1 VEPGEAESCGGSIY
15 EADFLALSA
24 NCLKRK
30 REVQML
36 RKRFVATLVILV
48 TAIVCSFE
56 PSWGEEFPAKP
67 IEIVAPFTPGSPL
80 DVVARIVADIAPK
93 YLGQPVV
100 VVNKPG
106 AGGSLGAAEILSSK
120 PDGYKLF
127 ITTNFFFAMT
137 TKTQKIPFDPGNI
150 VPLVNLVQFA
160 DGLCVRGDSPWK
172 TFAEL
177 ADYGKKNPGKIRW
190 AHSGRG
196 MVAHVGVL
204 LVFRRAG
211 VETIDIP
218 YKGPPEKVTALL
230 GGHVE
235 ASNMTYGT
243 VVDHVRA
250 GKVRFLFFFSDRRIT
265 RYPDLAN
272 VPTVAEI
279 GYPDLTRLA
288 PFVGLYIHKD
298 TPPQVRKVLTDA
310 LRKTYDDPEF
320 KKAVERTGDEPRFG
334 GPEFITESIKKGGDI
349 GVPMLKE
356 LGLYVGK

>member
-1 VEPGEAESCGGSIY
+1 MEVCMRSKRSVVV
-15 EADFLALSA
+15 FLLLATGILFSVGAL
-24 NCLKRK
+24 
-30 REVQML
+30 Q
-36 RKRFVATLVILV
+36 
-48 TAIVCSFE
+48 
-56 PSWGEEFPAKP
+56 GEEFPSKP
-67 IEIVAPFTPGSPL
+67 VEIIVPFTPGSPL
-80 DVVARIVADIAPK
+80 DVVARIVADTLPK
-93 YLGQPVV
+93 YLRQPVI

-106 AGGSLGAAEILSSK
+106 AGGSLAAAEIITSK

-127 ITTNFFFAMT
+127 ITSNFFFAMT
-137 TKTQKIPFDPGNI
+137 TKTQKIPFDPANI
-150 VPLVNLVQFA
+150 VPLVNLVQFT

-177 ADYGKKNPGKIRW
+177 ADWGKKNPGKIRW
-190 AHSGRG
+190 GHSGRG

-218 YKGPPEKVTALL
+218 YKGPPEKLAALL

-235 ASNMTYGT
+235 AANMTYGT
-243 VVDHVRA
+243 VVDHVKA
-250 GKVRFLFFFSDRRIT
+250 GKVRFLYFLSDHRLSR
-265 RYPDLAN
+265 PELAS

-279 GYPDLTRLA
+279 GYPDLTRLT

-298 TPPQVRKVLTDA
+298 TPANVRKLLTDA

-320 KKAVERTGDEPRFG
+320 KKAVDRTGDEPRFG
-334 GPEFITESIKKGGDI
+334 GPEFIAESIKKGEEI

>member
-1 VEPGEAESCGGSIY
+1 MRRKKSVLI
-15 EADFLALSA
+15 LAVLA
-24 NCLKRK
+24 
-30 REVQML
+30 M
-36 RKRFVATLVILV
+36 VIL
-48 TAIVCSFE
+48 CSFGF
-56 PSWGEEFPAKP
+56 SRGEEFPAKP

-80 DVVARIVADIAPK
+80 DVIARIVADIAPK
-93 YLGQPVV
+93 YLKQPVV
-100 VVNKPG
+100 VNNKPG
-106 AGGSLGAAEILSSK
+106 AGGSLAAAEILTSK

-127 ITTNFFFAMT
+127 ITSNFFFAMT
-137 TKTQKIPFDPGNI
+137 TKTQKIPFDPGRI
-150 VPLVNLVQFA
+150 APLVNLVQFA

-172 TFAEL
+172 TFADL

-218 YKGPPEKVTALL
+218 YKGPPEKVAALL

-272 VPTVAEI
+272 VPTIAEI
-279 GYPDLTRLA
+279 GFPDLTRLT

-298 TPPQVRKVLTDA
+298 TPAQIRGVLTDA

-320 KKAVERTGDEPRFG
+320 KKAIEKTGDEPRFG
-334 GPEFITESIKKGGDI
+334 GPEFIMESIKKGEEI

>member
-1 VEPGEAESCGGSIY
+1 M
-15 EADFLALSA
+15 
-24 NCLKRK
+24 KRK
-30 REVQML
+30 SLVLILAM
-36 RKRFVATLVILV
+36 VAIG
-48 TAIVCSFE
+48 IVCAFGTSR
-56 PSWGEEFPAKP
+56 GEEFPTKA
-67 IEIVAPFTPGSPL
+67 IEIIAPFTPGSPL
-80 DVVARIVADIAPK
+80 DVVARIVADTAPK

-106 AGGSLGAAEILSSK
+106 AGGSLGAADILNSK

-127 ITTNFFFAMT
+127 ITSNFFFAMT

-150 VPLVNLVQFA
+150 VPLVNLVQFT
-160 DGLCVRGDSPWK
+160 DGLSVRGDSPWK

-190 AHSGRG
+190 GHSGRG

-218 YKGPPEKVTALL
+218 YKGPPEKLAALL

-235 ASNMTYGT
+235 AANMTYGT
-243 VVDHVRA
+243 VVDHVKA
-250 GKVRFLFFFSDRRIT
+250 GKVRFLYFLSDHRFNR
-265 RYPDLAN
+265 PELAN
-272 VPTVAEI
+272 VLTVAEL
-279 GYPDLTRLA
+279 GYPDLTRLT

-298 TPPQVRKVLTDA
+298 TPSQVRKVLTDA
-310 LRKTYDDPEF
+310 LKKTYDDPEF
-320 KKAVERTGDEPRFG
+320 KKAVDRTGDEPRFG
-334 GPEFITESIKKGGDI
+334 GPEFIAESIKKGEEI

>member
-1 VEPGEAESCGGSIY
+1 MEERSRKEVRRLCMQRKKCIAI
-15 EADFLALSA
+15 LA
-24 NCLKRK
+24 
-30 REVQML
+30 
-36 RKRFVATLVILV
+36 ILV
-48 TAIVCSFE
+48 LTIVCGVEISR
-56 PSWGEEFPAKP
+56 GEEFPVRP

-80 DVVARIVADIAPK
+80 DVIGRIVADIAPK
-93 YLGQPVV
+93 YLGQPVIV
-100 VVNKPG
+100 NNKPG
-106 AGGSLGAAEILSSK
+106 AGGSLAAAEILTSK

-137 TKTQKIPFDPGNI
+137 TKTQKIPFDPNRI
-150 VPLVNLVQFA
+150 VPLVNMVQFA
-160 DGLCVRGDSPWK
+160 DGLCVRGDAPWK
-172 TFAEL
+172 TWAEL
-177 ADYGKKNPGKIRW
+177 ADYAKKNPGKIRW

-204 LVFRRAG
+204 LAFRRAG
-211 VETIDIP
+211 AETIDIP

-250 GKVRFLFFFSDRRIT
+250 GKIKFLFFFSDRRIT
-265 RYPDLAN
+265 RYPDLAQ
-272 VPTVAEI
+272 VPTIAEV
-279 GYPDLTRLA
+279 GYPDLTRLT
-288 PFVGLYIHKD
+288 PYVGLYIHKD
-298 TPPQVRKVLTDA
+298 TPANIRKILTDA
-310 LRKTYDDPEF
+310 LKKTFDDPEF

-334 GPEFITESIKKGGDI
+334 GPEFMAESIKKGAEL

>member
-1 VEPGEAESCGGSIY
+1 MRYATWMKQEIFYKLETGQSAGQMRGIRKEACMR
-15 EADFLALSA
+15 
-24 NCLKRK
+24 RK
-30 REVQML
+30 RCIAIL
-36 RKRFVATLVILV
+36 AILV
-48 TAIVCSFE
+48 MAILCSFG
-56 PSWGEEFPAKP
+56 PLRGEQFPARP

-100 VVNKPG
+100 VNNKPG
-106 AGGSLGAAEILSSK
+106 AGGSLGAAEILNSK

-137 TKTQKIPFDPGNI
+137 TKTQKIPFDPNHI
-150 VPLVNLVQFA
+150 VPLANMVQFA

-177 ADYGKKNPGKIRW
+177 VDYGKKNPGKIRW
-190 AHSGRG
+190 GHSGRG

-204 LVFRRAG
+204 LTFRRAG

-218 YKGPPEKVTALL
+218 YKGPPEKLAALL
-230 GGHVE
+230 GGHIE
-235 ASNMTYGT
+235 AANMTYGT
-243 VVDHVRA
+243 VVDHVRS
-250 GKVRFLFFFSDRRIT
+250 GKVRFLYFFSDRRIT

-272 VPTVAEI
+272 VPTIAEI
-279 GYPDLTRLA
+279 GYPDLTRLT
-288 PFVGLYIHKD
+288 PFVGLYVHKD
-298 TPPQVRKVLTDA
+298 TPPQIRKILTDA
-310 LRKTYDDPEF
+310 LKKTYDDPDF
-320 KKAVERTGDEPRFG
+320 KKAVEKMGDEPRFG
-334 GPEFITESIKKGGDI
+334 GPEFISESIKHGAEI

>member
-1 VEPGEAESCGGSIY
+1 MKKLADRAGSDARKIPGTISGGRFIAEMLAGMPAYRCSTT
-15 EADFLALSA
+15 LALVVLA
-24 NCLKRK
+24 
-30 REVQML
+30 ML
-36 RKRFVATLVILV
+36 C
-48 TAIVCSFE
+48 VCGTSQ
-56 PSWGEEFPAKP
+56 GQQFPTKP
-67 IEIVAPFTPGSPL
+67 IEIIAPFTPGSPL

-93 YLGQPVV
+93 YMGQPVV
-100 VVNKPG
+100 VTNKPG
-106 AGGSLGAAEILSSK
+106 AGGSLGAAELLNSK

-127 ITTNFFFAMT
+127 VTTNFFFAMT
-137 TKTQKIPFDPGNI
+137 TKSQKIPFDPANI
-150 VPLVNLVQFA
+150 VPLANMVQFV

-172 TFAEL
+172 TFADL

-196 MVAHVGVL
+196 MVAHVAVL

-230 GGHVE
+230 GGHIE

-243 VVDHVRA
+243 VVDHVRS
-250 GKVRFLFFFSDRRIT
+250 GKIKFLFFFSDRRIT

-272 VPTVAEI
+272 VPTIAEI
-279 GYPDLTRLA
+279 GYSDLNQLT
-288 PFVGLYIHKD
+288 PFVGLYVHRD
-298 TPPQVRKVLTDA
+298 TPPQIRKTLTDA
-310 LRKTYDDPEF
+310 LKKTYDDPEF
-320 KKAVERTGDEPRFG
+320 KKAVEKTGDEPRYG
-334 GPEFITESIKKGGDI
+334 GPEFIAESIKKGAEI